1 MRSNLIGMCSA
12 VAAVAVAGSANA
24 SLVFDNFQS
33 AQNVVATAAQQT
45 NYSFNFAYA
54 APSPAFSGSRFL
66 TANGYWAGPPEQAS
80 QVNVG
85 GGTATL
91 EVGGSGNFT
100 SFLTYAPA
108 TAADLTNFV
117 FTVTV
122 SSATGTG
129 ATLEMSLSNGGTV
142 ARALTGAGTY
152 SFAVSEFSG
161 PSFNPASVSSILLV
175 LRTGLASAGAT
186 NASATLTSF
195 NYSIIPAPGAVAL
208 LGAAGLVGMRRR
220 KA

>member
-1 MRSNLIGMCSA
+1 MRSTLLGMCS
-12 VAAVAVAGSANA
+12 AVAVAGSANA
-24 SLVFDNFQS
+24 SFVFDNFQS
-33 AQNVVATAAQQT
+33 AQDVVATAANQT
-45 NYSFNFAYA
+45 NYDFNFAYA
-54 APSPAFSGSRFL
+54 APNPAFSGNRFL
-66 TANGYWAGPPEQAS
+66 TANGYWGPEQAS
-80 QVNVG
+80 RVNVG

-108 TAADLTNFV
+108 TAADLTNVV

-129 ATLEMSLSNGGTV
+129 ATLEMELGNGGQV

-161 PSFNPASVSSILLV
+161 PSFNPANVSTILLV

-186 NASATLTSF
+186 GASATLTSF

-208 LGAAGLVGMRRR
+208 VGAAGLVGSRRR
-220 KA
+220 RR